1 MKRILLSLVLL
12 FALSP
17 LAPVQ
22 AGDGVLYIAADH
34 LEGYDRSLFKHW
46 IDADKNG
53 CDTRK
58 EVLIAEAIV
67 KPKIGKKCA
76 LTGGK
81 WLSSFD
87 GKTHTKDSGL
97 DVDHLVPLKFAWDHG
112 AWAWETD
119 KMERFAND
127 PINLV
132 ITSKSLNRSKGSD
145 GPLSWLPPNTAFK
158 CAYLKSFL
166 AVMERYL
173 LVLLDDESQKF
184 QVLRNDVCNGN

>member
-1 MKRILLSLVLL
+1 MKFFVNIAIGLIS
-12 FALSP
+12 
-17 LAPVQ
+17 
-22 AGDGVLYIAADH
+22 IAAVSAANTLIDVPTYSRDAFGGWSDSDSDCQNTRH
-34 LEGYDRSLFKHW
+34 ELLIARSLKLVELS
-46 IDADKNG
+46 ADG
-53 CDTRK
+53 CLVIRGTWVDPYS
-58 EVLIAEAIV
+58 AELHYKATEI
-67 KPKIGKKCA
+67 
-76 LTGGK
+76 
-81 WLSSFD
+81 
-87 GKTHTKDSGL
+87 